1 MNGRCV
7 QDTPRSRLQQNS
19 ARRQGRIVRQRLKYI
34 ALTRAQGAVN
44 GRLECRAASD
54 MVLTASMHDHANW
67 WSVGELVQGEVG
79 VNGCL
84 VDPVNM
90 APSYG
95 PEEGRSNATVHSTPI
110 ATAHSI
116 SIFAGANRTKM
127 WPQHAGKASLKLEDG
142 SHGLT
147 TQTPRT
153 AREAAKSGEG
163 RVSKER
169 LKYLASCRTRVHLPP
184 TLTCC

>member
-1 MNGRCV
+1 M

-142 SHGLT
+142 SRCKHHVPRAKQLSLARAVWPKRGSSISLRAGL
-147 TQTPRT
+147 
-153 AREAAKSGEG
+153 G
-163 RVSKER
+163 
-169 LKYLASCRTRVHLPP
+169 C
-184 TLTCC
+184 TCLQP